1 MSPKKAETHEGK
13 KKEKKKEKNT
23 KCKYNNSYP
32 NRTKYETWKTKMI
45 TTTVSQKKKKKMIT
59 VTVYVCVYIY
69 IYIYFKTMLHSAILP
84 HPLHQWWGF
93 QQISTVLNL
102 TEKHLLA
109 LLKDP

>member
-45 TTTVSQKKKKKMIT
+45 TTTVSQKKKKKKRKEKRSRLQFMC
-59 VTVYVCVYIY
+59 VCVYIY

-93 QQISTVLNL
+93 QQIYYSS
-102 TEKHLLA
+102 
-109 LLKDP
+109 